1 MTLYRSYSVWF
12 RTSRLDET
20 SLPMA
25 LSMGEIRAAAA
36 AAAAEEEDGTR
47 CPPLAPLTA
56 PSHCLPIEGI
66 EDRLKRCVHD
76 VMKLDYLDLLRPYSG
91 YL

>member
-1 MTLYRSYSVWF
+1 MAEQHVVLQEFHKWDLYNKLNGHAMTLYRSYSVWF

-36 AAAAEEEDGTR
+36 EEEEEEEDGMGTR

-56 PSHCLPIEGI
+56 PSHCLPI
-66 EDRLKRCVHD
+66 
-76 VMKLDYLDLLRPYSG
+76 
-91 YL
+91 